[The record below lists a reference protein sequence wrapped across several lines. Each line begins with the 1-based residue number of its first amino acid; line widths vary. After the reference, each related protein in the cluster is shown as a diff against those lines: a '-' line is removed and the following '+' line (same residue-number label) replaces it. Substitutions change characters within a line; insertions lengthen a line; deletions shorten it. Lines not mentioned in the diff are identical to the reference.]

1 MYRMTGKN
9 KLNLILF
16 VLYCALLLL
25 MSGFKSAEMYL
36 HYINGLEK
44 WLGGDKLMHLYLA
57 MVLALLAMPVARA
70 VNYKNK
76 ALNVF
81 TLFVI
86 LIACLLLDELHQAM
100 LGSRH
105 FDWHDTLFGGL
116 GLIIGLS
123 IRLFF
128 EQNILGK

>member
-1 MYRMTGKN
+1 MTGKN
-9 KLNLILF
+9 KLNVMLF
-16 VLYCALLLL
+16 VLYCAALLL

-36 HYINGLEK
+36 HYINGFEK

-57 MVLALLAMPVARA
+57 MVLAFLAMPVARA

-81 TLFVI
+81 TLFII
-86 LIACLLLDELHQAM
+86 LITCLLLDELHQVM
-100 LGSRH
+100 VGSRH
-105 FDWHDTLFGGL
+105 FDWHDTVFGGL

-128 EQNILGK
+128 EQNILRK

>member
-1 MYRMTGKN
+1 MTRKN
-9 KLNLILF
+9 KLNLIVF
-16 VLYCALLLL
+16 FLYCAALLL

-36 HYINGLEK
+36 HYINGFEK

-70 VNYKNK
+70 VTYKNK

-81 TLFVI
+81 TLFII
-86 LIACLLLDELHQAM
+86 LITCLLLDELHQAM
-100 LGSRH
+100 VGSRH
-105 FDWHDTLFGGL
+105 FDSHDTLYGGL
-116 GLIIGLS
+116 GLIIGLT

-128 EQNILGK
+128 ERFFIKNN

>member
-1 MYRMTGKN
+1 MTGKN

-36 HYINGLEK
+36 QYINGLET

-57 MVLALLAMPVARA
+57 MVLAFLALPVARA
-70 VNYKNK
+70 LKVKNK
-76 ALNVF
+76 ALNVV
-81 TLFVI
+81 TLFV
-86 LIACLLLDELHQAM
+86 LLMSCLLLDELHQA
-100 LGSRH
+100 GVSSRH

-116 GLIIGLS
+116 GLIMGLS
-123 IRLFF
+123 VRLFF
-128 EQNILGK
+128 EQYILRK

>member
-1 MYRMTGKN
+1 MTGKN
-9 KLNLILF
+9 KLNVIVF

-36 HYINGLEK
+36 QAINGFEK

-57 MVLALLAMPVARA
+57 MVLAFLAMPVARA

-81 TLFVI
+81 TLFI
-86 LIACLLLDELHQAM
+86 TLMACLLLDELHQAGV
-100 LGSRH
+100 GSRY
-105 FDWHDTLFGGL
+105 FEWQDTLFGGL

-123 IRLFF
+123 VSLFF
-128 EQNILGK
+128 EQNDLRK

>member
-1 MYRMTGKN
+1 MTGKN
-9 KLNLILF
+9 KLNLMLF
-16 VLYCALLLL
+16 VLYCAALLL

-36 HYINGLEK
+36 HYINGFEK

-57 MVLALLAMPVARA
+57 MVLAFLAMPVARA

-76 ALNVF
+76 TLNVF
-81 TLFVI
+81 TLFII

-100 LGSRH
+100 VGSRH

-116 GLIIGLS
+116 GLIMGLS

-128 EQNILGK
+128 EQNILRK

>member
-1 MYRMTGKN
+1 MTGKS
-9 KLNLILF
+9 KLNVILF

-36 HYINGLEK
+36 QTINGFEV
-44 WLGGDKLMHLYLA
+44 WLGGDKLMHVYLA
-57 MVLALLAMPVARA
+57 MVLAFLALPVARA

-81 TLFVI
+81 TLFII
-86 LIACLLLDELHQAM
+86 LITCLLLDELHQSM
-100 LGSRH
+100 VGSRH

-116 GLIIGLS
+116 GLMVGL
-123 IRLFF
+123 IVRLFF
-128 EQNILGK
+128 EQNIHRK